1 MNHAQKHMNIVFFGS
16 SQFAVPSLQ
25 TLLTTQHK
33 ISCVVTQPDRKKGR
47 GLHFE
52 GTVVKTMAEEFGI
65 KIYQPQNINT
75 DEATKFFKDLNPDL
89 FIVISYG
96 QILSQEILD
105 IPKIFCLNVHA
116 SSLPRYRGAAP
127 INWAIINGEKN
138 TGVTI
143 IKMTDQMD
151 AGWIILQKMIEIK
164 DDDTAI
170 TLEDRL
176 SKVAAESL
184 FDSLQSIEDNH
195 YQLTPQDEREVSF
208 APKLKKEDGLIN
220 WNKSAYQIYNLIRG
234 ILDWPGAFTYYQ
246 GKLLKIYKARV
257 ATSPPHYLTLPVRQ
271 AGTSPGE
278 VMQVARDGIII
289 ATQEGNLII
298 EELQIENKRRMKVA
312 EFISGH
318 KIQAGEILGKKS
330 CNRN

>member
-1 MNHAQKHMNIVFFGS
+1 MNIVFFGS
-16 SQFAVPSLQ
+16 SQFAVPSLRA
-25 TLLTTQHK
+25 LLVTKHK

-52 GTVVKTMAEEFGI
+52 GTAVKTVAEEFGI

-116 SSLPRYRGAAP
+116 SSLPKYRGAAP

-151 AGWIILQKMIEIK
+151 AGWIILQKTIEIK

-195 YQLTPQDEREVSF
+195 YQLTLQDERGVSF

-220 WNKSAYQIYNLIRG
+220 WNKSAYQIYNLTRG
-234 ILDWPGAFTYYQ
+234 ILDWPGAFTYYK
-246 GKLLKIYKARV
+246 GKLLKIYKAKVFQLLAVPCLPAGRSCQLSAGGVVRVDREGIVV
-257 ATSPPHYLTLPVRQ
+257 AT
-271 AGTSPGE
+271 GK
-278 VMQVARDGIII
+278 DD
-289 ATQEGNLII
+289 LII
-298 EELQIENKRRMKVA
+298 EELQMEGKRRMKVA

-318 KIQAGEILGKKS
+318 KISPGERLGYP
-330 CNRN
+330 